1 MKKNHLLA
9 PGPTPVPHPVLEA
22 MSKPLFHHRTSE
34 FESHFADIRDGLE
47 WLYQVKSDVITLA
60 SSGTGGMEACV
71 SNLLSVGEK
80 VLVVEGGKFGE
91 RWTEICQAYGVIPDI
106 LPVVPGHSVN
116 IIDLEAKLIEGKHSA
131 VLIQA
136 SETSTGSKHDI
147 ESISRAIK
155 KVSPDTLLVVDAITA
170 LGVYE
175 VQPEKW
181 GLDAVVTGSQKALML
196 PPGLAFV
203 WLSDNAWNR
212 TEKSNCP
219 SYYFNLQIERKSQ
232 KKNTTAWTPAISL
245 MMGLKVA
252 LSMMQEEGLENIYK
266 RHARLS
272 KSTREAIQSMGL
284 DIFTKD
290 LIAECLTAVEVPEG
304 INGKDIPNK
313 MQSDCGVTIAGGQGD
328 LSDKI
333 FRIGHL
339 GYVDGDDVLIAVSAL
354 EKTLFSLGFKFD
366 KSAGIAAAQRSL
378 LG

>member
-1 MKKNHLLA
+1 M
-9 PGPTPVPHPVLEA
+9 
-22 MSKPLFHHRTSE
+22 
-34 FESHFADIRDGLE
+34 
-47 WLYQVKSDVITLA
+47 
-60 SSGTGGMEACV
+60 
-71 SNLLSVGEK
+71 
-80 VLVVEGGKFGE
+80 
-91 RWTEICQAYGVIPDI
+91 
-106 LPVVPGHSVN
+106 
-116 IIDLEAKLIEGKHSA
+116 
-131 VLIQA
+131 
-136 SETSTGSKHDI
+136 
-147 ESISRAIK
+147 
-155 KVSPDTLLVVDAITA
+155 LVVDAITA

-290 LIAECLTAVEVPEG
+290 LIAECLTAV
-304 INGKDIPNK
+304 
-313 MQSDCGVTIAGGQGD
+313 SYT
-328 LSDKI
+328 
-333 FRIGHL
+333 HL
-339 GYVDGDDVLIAVSAL
+339 RAH
-354 EKTLFSLGFKFD
+354 ET
-366 KSAGIAAAQRSL
+366 
-378 LG
+378 

>member
-9 PGPTPVPHPVLEA
+9 PGPTPVPQPVLEA
-22 MSKPLFHHRTSE
+22 MAKPLFHHRTSE

-47 WLYQVKSDVITLA
+47 WLYQVKSDVISLA

-91 RWTEICQAYGVIPDI
+91 RWSEICQAYGVIPDVLSVI
-106 LPVVPGHSVN
+106 PGHSVN
-116 IIDLEAKLIEGKHSA
+116 ITDLEAKLIEGNYSA

-147 ESISRAIK
+147 QGVSQSIK
-155 KVSPDTLLVVDAITA
+155 KASPDTLLVVDAITA
-170 LGVYE
+170 LGVYD
-175 VQPEKW
+175 VQPEDW

-203 WLSDNAWNR
+203 WLSENAWKR

-219 SYYFNLQIERKSQ
+219 SYYFNLEIERKSQ

-252 LSMMQEEGLENIYK
+252 LSMMQEEGLEKIYQ
-266 RHARLS
+266 RHAKLS
-272 KSTREAIQSMGL
+272 KSTREAIESMGL
-284 DIFTKD
+284 NIFTKD
-290 LIAECLTAVEVPEG
+290 LIAECLTAVEVPQG
-304 INGKDIPNK
+304 INGKDIPKK
-313 MQSDCGVTIAGGQGD
+313 MQSDCGVTIAGGQGE

-339 GYVDGDDVLIAVSAL
+339 GYVDGDDVLVAVSAL
-354 EKTLFSLGFKFD
+354 EKTLLELGCKFK
-366 KSAGIAAAQRSL
+366 KSVGIAAAQRSL
-378 LG
+378 LQ

>member
-9 PGPTPVPHPVLEA
+9 PGPTPVPQPVLEA
-22 MSKPLFHHRTSE
+22 MAKPLFHHRTSE

-47 WLYQVKSDVITLA
+47 WLYQVKSDVISLA

-91 RWTEICQAYGVIPDI
+91 RWSEICQAYGVIPDVLSVI
-106 LPVVPGHSVN
+106 PGHSVN
-116 IIDLEAKLIEGKHSA
+116 ITDLEAKLIEGNYSA

-147 ESISRAIK
+147 QGVSQSIK
-155 KVSPDTLLVVDAITA
+155 KASPDTLLVVDAITA
-170 LGVYE
+170 LGVYD
-175 VQPEKW
+175 VQPEDW

-203 WLSDNAWNR
+203 WLSENAWKR

-219 SYYFNLQIERKSQ
+219 SYYFNLEIERKSQ

-252 LSMMQEEGLENIYK
+252 LSMMQEEGLEKIYQ
-266 RHARLS
+266 RHAKLS
-272 KSTREAIQSMGL
+272 KSTREAIESMGL
-284 DIFTKD
+284 NIFTKD
-290 LIAECLTAVEVPEG
+290 LIAECLTAVEVPQG
-304 INGKDIPNK
+304 INGKDIPKKCN
-313 MQSDCGVTIAGGQGD
+313 
-328 LSDKI
+328 
-333 FRIGHL
+333 
-339 GYVDGDDVLIAVSAL
+339 LIV
-354 EKTLFSLGFKFD
+354 E
-366 KSAGIAAAQRSL
+366 
-378 LG
+378 